1 MLIIVV
7 GGIIKRFDNSNV
19 DSIFW
24 LGAFFT
30 VKQLFFIGNQDFS
43 KNKRDQGVIVM
54 LMGLLAIIG
63 IAVLT
68 AALLLF
74 AVYKLS
80 EE

>member
-1 MLIIVV
+1 MLSFV
-7 GGIIKRFDNSNV
+7 GISVSCIFAD
-19 DSIFW
+19 DYFSIDH
-24 LGAFFT
+24 
-30 VKQLFFIGNQDFS
+30 QDFS
-43 KNKRDQGVIVM
+43 ENKRDKGIIEM
-54 LMGLLAIIG
+54 SPGLLAIIG

>member
-1 MLIIVV
+1 L
-7 GGIIKRFDNSNV
+7 
-19 DSIFW
+19 
-24 LGAFFT
+24 AFFL
-30 VKQLFFIGNQDFS
+30 QYFIDSYFFTGNQDFS

-63 IAVLT
+63 IAILT

>member
-1 MLIIVV
+1 MDTNAHEFLLIRL
-7 GGIIKRFDNSNV
+7 KRKR
-19 DSIFW
+19 
-24 LGAFFT
+24 GRYPFT
-30 VKQLFFIGNQDFS
+30 LE
-43 KNKRDQGVIVM
+43 NKRDKGIIEM
-54 LMGLLAIIG
+54 SPGLLAIIG

>member
-1 MLIIVV
+1 VL
-7 GGIIKRFDNSNV
+7 FY
-19 DSIFW
+19 SIFIDSY
-24 LGAFFT
+24 FFT
-30 VKQLFFIGNQDFS
+30 GNQDFS

-63 IAVLT
+63 IAILT

>member
-1 MLIIVV
+1 M
-7 GGIIKRFDNSNV
+7 SP
-19 DSIFW
+19 
-24 LGAFFT
+24 
-30 VKQLFFIGNQDFS
+30 
-43 KNKRDQGVIVM
+43 
-54 LMGLLAIIG
+54 GLLAIIG

>member
-1 MLIIVV
+1 M
-7 GGIIKRFDNSNV
+7 S
-19 DSIFW
+19 SY
-24 LGAFFT
+24 
-30 VKQLFFIGNQDFS
+30 FFIGNQDFS

>member
-1 MLIIVV
+1 
-7 GGIIKRFDNSNV
+7 
-19 DSIFW
+19 
-24 LGAFFT
+24 
-30 VKQLFFIGNQDFS
+30 
-43 KNKRDQGVIVM
+43 M